1 MANSA
6 SRHIITTLLANL
18 KATFNDRRIIFESYQ
33 QYTSDIEDRTDI
45 PMARIALYEIA
56 ESVQDKVDP
65 YWANFSEVT
74 YGIDISVVRAYQRD
88 DSSRGELPL
97 LDIKDKIIDWANG
110 FYAGVVT
117 DERALTFSYDGS
129 NAILRNQKY
138 VTMTMTFTAKKDLS
152 STQQQ

>member
-6 SRHIITTLLANL
+6 SRHIITTLLTDL
-18 KATFNDRRIIFESYQ
+18 KDYIRDKRIIFESYQ
-33 QYTSDIEDRTDI
+33 QFASDIEDRTDI
-45 PMARIALYEIA
+45 PMARVALYEIS
-56 ESVQDKVDP
+56 ENVTDKTDP

-88 DSSRGELPL
+88 DASRGELPL

-110 FYAGVVT
+110 LQAGIVT
-117 DERALTFSYDGS
+117 DLRALTFSYDGS
-129 NAILRNQKY
+129 SAILRNQKY
-138 VTMTMTFTAKKDLS
+138 VNMTMTFTAKKDLS